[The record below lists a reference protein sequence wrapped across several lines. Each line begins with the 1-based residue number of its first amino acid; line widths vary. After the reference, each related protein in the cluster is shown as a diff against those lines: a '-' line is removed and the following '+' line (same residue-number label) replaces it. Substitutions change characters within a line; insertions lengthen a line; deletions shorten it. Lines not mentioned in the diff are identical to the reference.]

1 MPQEI
6 KTYGLIGKKISYS
19 FSKTYF
25 TKKFLKNNLK
35 NYNYINFDIDSVNE
49 LSDILK
55 AKNLRGL
62 NITIPYKE
70 KVMKFIDRIDEDAK
84 YIGAVNTIKI
94 NYDNTLV
101 GYNTDYIGFIRSIKP
116 YIKSNHKKALILGT
130 GGASKAIV
138 YGLNKLSISS
148 TKVSRKKINGDII
161 YNELNK
167 KIILDHQII
176 INCTPIGT
184 YPDIE
189 NYPKIPFKY
198 LTNEHICYDLIY
210 NPNETTFLKKSK
222 KMGAEIINGLKML
235 EIQAEESWKIWNS

>member
-1 MPQEI
+1 MLQEV

-55 AKNLRGL
+55 TKNLRGL

-70 KVMKFIDRIDEDAK
+70 KVLKFIDRIDEDAK
-84 YIGAVNTIKI
+84 FIGAINTIKVS
-94 NYDNTLV
+94 YDNTLV
-101 GYNTDYIGFIRSIKP
+101 GYNTDYIGFIKSIKP
-116 YIKSNHKKALILGT
+116 HIKSNHKKALILGT

-138 YGLNKLSISS
+138 YGLNKLSIIS
-148 TKVSRKKINGDII
+148 TKVSRKKTNGDII

-198 LTNEHICYDLIY
+198 LTNKHICYDLIY

>member
-1 MPQEI
+1 MCLSAI
-6 KTYGLIGKKISYS
+6 YWSHINKI
-19 FSKTYF
+19 YF
-25 TKKFLKNNLK
+25 GNSRL
-35 NYNYINFDIDSVNE
+35 DA
-49 LSDILK
+49 
-55 AKNLRGL
+55 AK
-62 NITIPYKE
+62 
-70 KVMKFIDRIDEDAK
+70 
-84 YIGAVNTIKI
+84 
-94 NYDNTLV
+94 
-101 GYNTDYIGFIRSIKP
+101 IGF
-116 YIKSNHKKALILGT
+116 
-130 GGASKAIV
+130 
-138 YGLNKLSISS
+138 
-148 TKVSRKKINGDII
+148 DDDFI

>member
-1 MPQEI
+1 MLQEV
-6 KTYGLIGKKISYS
+6 KTYGIIGKKISYS

-49 LSDILK
+49 LSNILK
-55 AKNLRGL
+55 TKNLRGL

-70 KVMKFIDRIDEDAK
+70 KVLKFIDRIDEDAK
-84 YIGAVNTIKI
+84 FIGAINTIKV

-101 GYNTDYIGFIRSIKP
+101 GYNTDYIGFIKSIKP
-116 YIKSNHKKALILGT
+116 HIKSNHKKALILGT

-138 YGLNKLSISS
+138 YGLNKLSIIS
-148 TKVSRKKINGDII
+148 TKVSRKKTNGYIM

-198 LTNEHICYDLIY
+198 LTNKHICYDLIY
-210 NPNETTFLKKSK
+210 NPNETRFLKKSK

>member
-1 MPQEI
+1 MLQEV

-19 FSKTYF
+19 FSQTYF

-55 AKNLRGL
+55 TKNLKGL

-70 KVMKFIDRIDEDAK
+70 KVLKFIDRIDEDAK
-84 YIGAVNTIKI
+84 FIGAINTIKI

-101 GYNTDYIGFIRSIKP
+101 GYNTDYIGFIKSIKP
-116 YIKSNHKKALILGT
+116 HIKSNHKKALILGT

-138 YGLNKLSISS
+138 YGLNKLSIIS
-148 TKVSRKKINGDII
+148 TKVSRKKTNGDII

-210 NPNETTFLKKSK
+210 NPNETRFLKKSK

>member
-1 MPQEI
+1 MLQEV
-6 KTYGLIGKKISYS
+6 KTYGLIGKKINYS

-84 YIGAVNTIKI
+84 YIGAINTIKV

-167 KIILDHQII
+167 KMILDHQII

-198 LTNEHICYDLIY
+198 LTNKHICYDLIY

>member
-1 MPQEI
+1 MLQEV

-55 AKNLRGL
+55 TKNLRGL

-70 KVMKFIDRIDEDAK
+70 KVLKFIDRIDEDAK
-84 YIGAVNTIKI
+84 FIGAINTIKVS
-94 NYDNTLV
+94 YDNTLV
-101 GYNTDYIGFIRSIKP
+101 GYNTDYIGFIKSIKP
-116 YIKSNHKKALILGT
+116 HIKSNHKKALILGT

-138 YGLNKLSISS
+138 YGLNKLSIIS
-148 TKVSRKKINGDII
+148 TKVSRKKTNGDII

-198 LTNEHICYDLIY
+198 LTNKHICYDLIY
-210 NPNETTFLKKSK
+210 NPNETRFLKKSK